1 MRPGVGFKNREVEMG
16 FVLSVGL
23 FVAYLAARRFSSI
36 GWLVAIFVFSTLFA
50 WIGGGM
56 LVTIVITESPS
67 EAALL
72 AMTRGIWSA
81 VAGSAIGVFM
91 GRRHA
96 KNLAAKARA
105 KDIEEA
111 DKVATEARELLADAE
126 KRGYHE

>member
-1 MRPGVGFKNREVEMG
+1 MG

-23 FVAYLAARRFSSI
+23 LTAYLAARRFSSF

-72 AMTRGIWSA
+72 AMTRGIWFA

-96 KNLAAKARA
+96 KKLAAKARE

-111 DKVATEARELLADAE
+111 DKVAREARKLLADIE
-126 KRGYHE
+126 KEDQHE